1 VKNIRKAVAAALI
14 TMFAVGAVG
23 CNMITKTEAGVKK
36 SPVAK
41 FDNTTITR
49 GQLDER
55 MVGVQQSFKAQFG
68 DNYMS
73 NADAKEEYKNQQKQM
88 LDNLITE
95 KILLQKAETLK
106 LVPANEAGKTELM
119 NKKMDELKQMY
130 TEDIVK
136 QSGFSGGYEDPKFK
150 EYARDLSIMDKV
162 YENIIKDAAV
172 TDQQAQ
178 DYYNANQLQFTEKP
192 NMIKLAHI
200 LVATE
205 DEAKKVKERL
215 DKGEDFAKLAKELST
230 DTGSKDNGGEYEVP
244 YVGSGFDQTFMTAA
258 MAQAEGKISAPI
270 QTQFGYHII
279 KTIKK
284 TEYPVKKFETV
295 KEEIKA
301 SLLSQNQQ
309 SKYLETMNKW
319 REEAKI
325 KYYDK
330 NL

>member
-1 VKNIRKAVAAALI
+1 LKNIRKMVAAAMI
-14 TMFAVGAVG
+14 SIFAVGAVG
-23 CNMITKTEAGVKK
+23 CGMITKTEAGVKK

-55 MVGVQQSFKAQFG
+55 MVGVQESFKAQFG
-68 DNYMS
+68 DNYMN
-73 NADAKEEYKNQQKQM
+73 NAEAKEEYKNQQKQM

-95 KILLQKAETLK
+95 KILLSKAQSLN
-106 LVPANEAGKTELM
+106 LVPTDEAGKTELM
-119 NKKMDELKQMY
+119 NKKLDELKQMY
-130 TEDIVK
+130 TEDVVK
-136 QSGFSGGYEDPKFK
+136 KSGFSGGYEDPKFK
-150 EYARDLSIMDKV
+150 EYARDIAIMDKV
-162 YENIIKDAAV
+162 YENMIKDAQV

-178 DYYNANQLQFTEKP
+178 DYYNANQLQFTEQP

-215 DKGEDFAKLAKELST
+215 DKGEDFGKLAKELST

-244 YVGSGFDQTFMTAA
+244 YEGSGFDQTFMAA
-258 MAQAEGKISAPI
+258 ALAQSEGQVSAPI
-270 QTQFGYHII
+270 GTQFGFHII

-284 TEYPVKKFETV
+284 TEYPVKKFDTV
-295 KEEIKA
+295 KEEIKTG
-301 SLLSQNQQ
+301 LLNQSQQ